1 MNLDNLKKVFIA
13 NGCDKVYIKTLS
25 PNDNSKNQVYL
36 SGSYDILN
44 IFPLS
49 EIKADSS
56 GDWKKERFKATINF
70 AWITEEGGVTDA
82 PGSQFILYPKYP
94 EVRFSGFLLGSKK
107 APSELM
113 TQRLGG

>member
-1 MNLDNLKKVFIA
+1 MTLENLKQIFID
-13 NGCDKVYIKTLS
+13 NGCEKVYIKTLS
-25 PNDNSKNQVYL
+25 ANDNSKNQVYL

-56 GDWKKERFKATINF
+56 GDWKKERFKASIHF
-70 AWITEEGGVTDA
+70 SWITDEGNLSPA
-82 PGSQFILYPKYP
+82 PNSQFILYPKYP
-94 EVRFSGFLLGSKK
+94 EVRFSGFLTKSPN

-113 TQRLGG
+113 TQR